1 MARLS
6 DIIEDF
12 IKEMF
17 DESDRNVLEIQ
28 RNELANT
35 FKCAPSQINYVLTTR
50 FTVDKGY
57 YIESRRGGG
66 GFIKIKR
73 LDIDKDDYM
82 KNTIWNN
89 IGDKLSQQ
97 EAEDYI
103 SFFYERDFIT
113 EREAKLMKSVVND
126 KILNI
131 PQELRD
137 NIRSQILKSM
147 LIALVD

>member
-1 MARLS
+1 MR
-6 DIIEDF
+6 
-12 IKEMF
+12 
-17 DESDRNVLEIQ
+17 
-28 RNELANT
+28 
-35 FKCAPSQINYVLTTR
+35 
-50 FTVDKGY
+50 
-57 YIESRRGGG
+57 
-66 GFIKIKR
+66 
-73 LDIDKDDYM
+73 
-82 KNTIWNN
+82 NTIWNN

-103 SFFYERDFIT
+103 SFFYERDFIS

-131 PQELRD
+131 SQRD